1 MVKTT
6 PIVLNYCKLCSL
18 VLFKL
23 EAANKMATSGPALR
37 YKATSDII
45 HDMALHTRAADHNNA
60 ALLQVVSVCT

>member
-6 PIVLNYCKLCSL
+6 PIVLNNFELCSL

-23 EAANKMATSGPALR
+23 EAANKMATSGHALR
-37 YKATSDII
+37 YKASSDII
-45 HDMALHTRAADHNNA
+45 HYTALHTRAADHNNA